1 MSTELDADMRQAAEP
16 PGGIEAGGE
25 GRRAGGPAGRPP
37 RRRRLRQA
45 ARATRRRLRD
55 RRRHDLGAA
64 FDRRMAAIAL
74 GALLLVGLLLPV
86 DGRVKLAMLDE
97 PPGVRAFFGVATDVG
112 LSAWYVYPS
121 AALLL
126 FIAVA
131 DWRGMA
137 RVGRRRVVSLYAH
150 AAFLFASV
158 ATAAL
163 TTQVLKTVFGRAR
176 PALFDEEG
184 PVAFRFF
191 QLPHL
196 YASFPSG
203 HSTTMGAVTMV
214 LMLWFKPLRVPALI
228 AGLCFAFSRVVVLAH
243 YPSDVVAGFT
253 IGALVALTIARW
265 LARRGVLFGY
275 EEGAA
280 GLATL
285 LPERVG
291 HWRDFGVRTVL
302 GRLRSGA

>member
-1 MSTELDADMRQAAEP
+1 
-16 PGGIEAGGE
+16 
-25 GRRAGGPAGRPP
+25 
-37 RRRRLRQA
+37 
-45 ARATRRRLRD
+45 
-55 RRRHDLGAA
+55 
-64 FDRRMAAIAL
+64 MALIAL
-74 GALLLVGLLLPV
+74 GALALVGVLLPF

-97 PPGVRAFFGVATDVG
+97 PEGVRAFFGVATDVG

-126 FIAVA
+126 FIAFT
-131 DWRGMA
+131 DWRGMT

-150 AAFLFASV
+150 AFYLFASV
-158 ATAAL
+158 ASAAL
-163 TTQVLKTVFGRAR
+163 LTQVLKTIFGRAR

-214 LMLWFKPLRVPALI
+214 LMLWFKPLRIPVLL

-253 IGALVALTIARW
+253 IGALVALTLARW
-265 LARRGVLFGY
+265 LARRGILFGY
-275 EEGAA
+275 DEAA
-280 GLATL
+280 RGWAAL

-291 HWRDFGVRTVL
+291 NWRDFGVRTVL
-302 GRLRSGA
+302 GRLRPGR